1 MSIPDWIAA
10 TKLASASPQSSGIT
24 TKDFV
29 ASAAVKNNS
38 NQDDILSQDRAKA
51 IQMLEGHLLWQ
62 KEASDNLMSW
72 TSSFLFAMHRA
83 IRRQATDR
91 PLSPPRLI
99 HIWVL
104 DTRKA
109 SRGSFLPAVGL
120 LKAYEK

>member
-62 KEASDNLMSW
+62 KEASGNLMSW
-72 TSSFLFAMHRA
+72 TSLNSTLEA
-83 IRRQATDR
+83 
-91 PLSPPRLI
+91 LI
-99 HIWVL
+99 
-104 DTRKA
+104 
-109 SRGSFLPAVGL
+109 VGFFCPSIT
-120 LKAYEK
+120 